1 MFTDIL
7 TQIAGGTSSV
17 TFIMALT
24 EMLKPFI
31 ANTAYYPWVALLIGI
46 VLNLLVAFALVPL
59 TYANLLSAIL
69 IGALASFIAS
79 GVYDK
84 VTGGNTPP
92 AP

>member
-31 ANTAYYPWVALLIGI
+31 PNTAYYPWVSLIIGI

-59 TYANLLSAIL
+59 TYANLLSACL
-69 IGALASFIAS
+69 IGSLASCIAS

-84 VTGGNTPP
+84 VTGGNAPP

>member
-7 TQIAGGTSSV
+7 TQIAGGAGSV

-31 ANTAYYPWVALLIGI
+31 ANKDFYPWVALLIG
-46 VLNLLVAFALVPL
+46 VALNLLVAVALVPL
-59 TYANLLSAIL
+59 TYASVLSAVL
-69 IGALASFIAS
+69 VGALASFVAS

-84 VTGGNTPP
+84 VTGNKL
-92 AP
+92 

>member
-31 ANTAYYPWVALLIGI
+31 ANKDFYPWVALVIGI
-46 VLNLLVAFALVPL
+46 LLNLLVAFALVPL
-59 TYANLLSAIL
+59 TYANLLSATL
-69 IGALASFIAS
+69 IGMLASFIAS

-84 VTGGNTPP
+84 VTGGNPP
-92 AP
+92 PVP